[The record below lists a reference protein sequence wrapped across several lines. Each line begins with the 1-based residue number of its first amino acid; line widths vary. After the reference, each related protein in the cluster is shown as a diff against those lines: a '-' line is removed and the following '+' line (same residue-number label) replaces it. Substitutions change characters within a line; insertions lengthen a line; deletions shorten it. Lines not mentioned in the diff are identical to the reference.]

1 MDGEPRELQN
11 PAQSAMGEE
20 RGDHERT
27 PWLAKMCW
35 DKHFLFYSILE
46 NIKCFRVIFQILW
59 TLLCPLLKGPT
70 PSAWYQTKDQQK
82 LNNLNS
88 ILFNK
93 MLTSGKKVKKNEQFL
108 YSIFD
113 PLSSLVKK
121 TIKKT
126 KTDMHN
132 YNMSSIQIHFSS
144 YRTFGAFV
152 RKPKSIKK
160 SWTGNNSLAEVD
172 FIILFCN
179 D

>member
-1 MDGEPRELQN
+1 MITETSRVCCRKCSHWAQPFHIYLNSKLFKAPIGQKWCHLCRLGLWKRMDGEPRELQN

-93 MLTSGKKVKKNEQFL
+93 MLTSGKKVKKKMNNFYTP
-108 YSIFD
+108 YST
-113 PLSSLVKK
+113 PYPHS
-121 TIKKT
+121 
-126 KTDMHN
+126 
-132 YNMSSIQIHFSS
+132 
-144 YRTFGAFV
+144 
-152 RKPKSIKK
+152 
-160 SWTGNNSLAEVD
+160 
-172 FIILFCN
+172 
-179 D
+179 